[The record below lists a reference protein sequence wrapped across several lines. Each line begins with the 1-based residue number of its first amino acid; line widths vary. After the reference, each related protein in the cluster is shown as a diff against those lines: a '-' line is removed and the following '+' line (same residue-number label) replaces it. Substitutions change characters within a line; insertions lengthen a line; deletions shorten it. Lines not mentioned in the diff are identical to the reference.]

1 MNKPNEP
8 WKLDTNNKYTEVIKS
23 LFALAT
29 ASLLLPVFLARNF
42 LAIESKVPL
51 IDVFSCSIYLAWIA
65 FAISIVSCIFFQY
78 LSAKWIRIAW
88 GKKAGIFC
96 CSNNEESTI
105 ELLMEISF
113 AVSSVMFCLGI
124 GFTMYFFSTY
134 ASGL

>member
-1 MNKPNEP
+1 MNQPREP

-23 LFALAT
+23 IFALST

-42 LAIESKVPL
+42 LSIDSKVPL
-51 IDVFSCSIYLAWIA
+51 IELFSCSIYFAWIA
-65 FAISIVSCIFFQY
+65 FSISIFSCLFFQY

-88 GKKAGIFC
+88 GKEAGIFC
-96 CSNNEESTI
+96 WKNNKESTI

-113 AVSSVMFCLGI
+113 AISSIAFCLGI
-124 GFTMYFFSTY
+124 IFTMCFFSTY